1 MKKWKL
7 KHGRHPT
14 MMKNLKQLNQ
24 IAKAV
29 YKIDPYA
36 RIIPGR
42 FNKHRKSIRPI
53 EVKINPINSKEVFL
67 KVTELLYISRFKIE
81 CSSKREASLV
91 YSIFREGSI

>member
-1 MKKWKL
+1 MKKLRL

-14 MMKNLKQLNQ
+14 VMKNLKQLNQ

-29 YKIDPYA
+29 YKIDPHA

-42 FNKHRKSIRPI
+42 FNKHKKIIRPI

-67 KVTELLYISRFKIE
+67 KVTEIFYVNRFKIE
-81 CSSKREASLV
+81 CSSEKEATL
-91 YSIFREGSI
+91 ICLNLKEGLS